1 MINEAEFR
9 IVGRVGRITQVG
21 KATKV
26 SICANY
32 SYRQDD
38 GSYADQPHWNT
49 VTVFPQGTQ
58 DYIGKHVA
66 VGDLVMTTGRLRESS
81 YEKDGAT
88 VYTVDLI
95 ATRFGR
101 LAGKQDASTEE
112 QAAS

>member
-9 IVGRVGRITQVG
+9 IVGRVGRVTQVG

-38 GSYADQPHWNT
+38 GTYAEQPHWNT
-49 VTVFPQGTQ
+49 ITVFPQGMQ
-58 DYIGKHVA
+58 DYIGKHVE
-66 VGDLVMTTGRLRESS
+66 VGDLVMTTGRLREAS

-95 ATRFGR
+95 ASRFGR
-101 LAGKQDASTEE
+101 LAGKQAAGSQEDVAS
-112 QAAS
+112 